1 MAKMREMYMGR
12 DYTLRTTKGHTLRF
26 EKMKPRPVPKAVEDE
41 AMRFGAIPK
50 DAGDLVDE
58 QSREDEANKKQGS
71 DEPRELQLR
80 NAIEQMIADNAR
92 EEWNASGRPKTDAL
106 AKRTGLDNISAQE
119 RDEIHDQVKSAE

>member
-1 MAKMREMYMGR
+1 MAKLRQMYMGR

-50 DAGDLVDE
+50 DVDEMVDE
-58 QSREDEANKKQGS
+58 QSRQQDADNEKGS

-80 NAIEQMIADNAR
+80 NAIEQMIEDNIR
-92 EEWNASGRPKTDAL
+92 DEWSASGRPKTEAL
-106 AKRTGLDNISAQE
+106 AKRTGLDGISATE
-119 RDEIHDQVKSAE
+119 RDEVHDQVKSAE